1 MWPYLEADKSISK
14 EFAQELLDC
23 LFVLLNHV
31 NKTRDDVSDQAFAG
45 YAVFQNFGVGGQT
58 EDGLDATN
66 PVSYMCMDAA
76 AHVRLPAPSFSVR
89 IHNQTPDDL
98 VLVFQL
104 CTMMKQSFLH
114 YVTED

>member
-76 AHVRLPAPSFSVR
+76 AHVRFRSYS
-89 IHNQTPDDL
+89 
-98 VLVFQL
+98 
-104 CTMMKQSFLH
+104 
-114 YVTED
+114 